1 MKLGPVTKPD
11 KRNETASKKKKK
23 KIDDDTMSE
32 IVTSLSFFQF
42 MANPEQSGSPIP
54 DI

>member
-11 KRNETASKKKKK
+11 KRNETASKKKK

-42 MANPEQSGSPIP
+42 TANPEQSGSPIP